1 MWKKSSALLALL
13 SASSANALL
22 KIPITQIPK
31 EEFTTQLLA
40 THTPPRIV
48 QQSSSASSTATKQRR
63 LGGGGGGE
71 NILIRDLSNAQY
83 YGTVE
88 IGTPPQSFEVVFDTG
103 SADFWVP
110 SQKCLAESSNC
121 RQKKAYDS
129 SASSTFADVP
139 AGMKTGFTIEYGSG
153 PVSGNFATDTVTVA
167 QDYVVEGQTF
177 AMVERTVGL
186 GDTYRYAKFD
196 GILGLAFPILSQ
208 DEDAKTVL
216 QNLVEQK
223 VIDAPMFGFFLGNNA
238 PGELTI
244 GGYDQEKIQG
254 EVTWVDLLM
263 PTYWVAPMEKVTFN
277 GLAVSNGPSAGIM
290 DTGTSLIYAPQ
301 EIVTKM
307 AHSVGAQF
315 NIQVSL
321 YQMDCGTEIPDL
333 EFYIG
338 GNSVVIPGQDL
349 VIQDDS
355 GFYCFFGVSAM
366 NFGQEEVGG
375 QEFVSADEEL
385 ADGVVEQISRLA
397 RTSALPVP
405 EGMDTWLVGDTFL
418 RNIYSVYDYEN
429 KRFGYATLA

>member
-1 MWKKSSALLALL
+1 MFSSALVALL
-13 SASSANALL
+13 SAPSAHALL

-31 EEFTTQLLA
+31 EEFTAQLLT
-40 THTPPRIV
+40 THTPPRIF
-48 QQSSSASSTATKQRR
+48 QSSSQSSTAAQRR

-83 YGTVE
+83 YGSVE
-88 IGTPPQSFEVVFDTG
+88 IGTPPQSFQVVFDTG

-110 SQKCLAESSNC
+110 SQQCLARSTNC
-121 RQKKAYDS
+121 RQKKAYDAQ
-129 SASSTFADVP
+129 ASSTFADVP
-139 AGMKTGFTIEYGSG
+139 TGAKTAFSIEYGSG

-177 AMVERTVGL
+177 AMVERTMGL
-186 GDTYRYAKFD
+186 GETYEYAKFD

-216 QNLVEQK
+216 QNLVDQQI
-223 VIDAPMFGFFLGNNA
+223 IDSPTFGFFLGNNA
-238 PGELTI
+238 PGELTV
-244 GGYDQEKIQG
+244 GGYDQDRFQG
-254 EVTWVDLLM
+254 EITWVDLLT

-277 GLAVSNGPSAGIM
+277 GVEVSRGRSAGIM

-301 EIVTKM
+301 EAVTKM
-307 AHSVGAQF
+307 AHAVGARF

-321 YQMDCGTEIPDL
+321 YQMDCDTEIPDL
-333 EFYIG
+333 EFSIG
-338 GNSVVIPGQDL
+338 TNSVVIPGEDL
-349 VIQDDS
+349 VIKDDT
-355 GFYCFFGVSAM
+355 GFYCFFSVSAM
-366 NFGQEEVGG
+366 NFGQEGLEGDAAATV
-375 QEFVSADEEL
+375 EEKL

-418 RNIYSVYDYEN
+418 RNIYSVYDYGN